1 VRNDKTI
8 SPQPETDLNAA
19 LAGSRVPPR
28 PRASG
33 NSVARATNLPDA
45 SSTGLTPW
53 CNGRM
58 SSQPPPALRSDRV
71 RQVCVTL
78 AEVFCVVGT
87 LVGVGVIGT
96 RVEESSG
103 GALAADATLIAPAG
117 PAFSIWTPIYLGLAA
132 YTIWQWLP
140 QQTTDR
146 RHRAIGW
153 LAAASMVLNAL
164 WLLVT
169 QQGWIW
175 VSVLVMAAL
184 VLTLGLLVAR
194 LQAIPSYGHA
204 ETVIVDGTFGLYLGW
219 VAVAACANVTAAF
232 VASGVEPGGLVA
244 EVIAVAVLAVAA
256 LVGVVLARRL
266 GGRWA
271 IALAIA
277 WGLAWVAVGR
287 LTDEPRSVIV
297 GLAAIAAVVVV
308 LTATARRDGLAP
320 A

>member
-1 VRNDKTI
+1 M
-8 SPQPETDLNAA
+8 
-19 LAGSRVPPR
+19 
-28 PRASG
+28 SG
-33 NSVARATNLPDA
+33 LS
-45 SSTGLTPW
+45 PW
-53 CNGRM
+53 CNDGMTTQTR
-58 SSQPPPALRSDRV
+58 PTVERSDRV
-71 RQVCVTL
+71 RQVGVTL
-78 AEVFCVVGT
+78 AEVFCVIGT

-132 YTIWQWLP
+132 YTVWQWLP
-140 QQTTDR
+140 QQVTDR

-175 VSVLVMAAL
+175 VSVLVMAGL
-184 VLTLGLLVAR
+184 VVTLGLLVAR
-194 LQAIPSYGHA
+194 LQANQSYGHA

-232 VASGVEPGGLVA
+232 VASGVDPAGLVA
-244 EVIAVAVLAVAA
+244 EVVAVAVLAVAA

-271 IALAIA
+271 VAGAVA

-287 LTDEPRSVIV
+287 LTDEPRSVLV
-297 GLAAIAAVVVV
+297 GLAALAAAAVV
-308 LTATARRDGLAP
+308 LAATARQHRLTP

>member
-1 VRNDKTI
+1 MRNDKTI
-8 SPQPETDLNAA
+8 SPLPETDLNAA
-19 LAGSRVPPR
+19 AGGPV
-28 PRASG
+28 SG
-33 NSVARATNLPDA
+33 LS
-45 SSTGLTPW
+45 PW
-53 CNGRM
+53 CNDGMTTQTR
-58 SSQPPPALRSDRV
+58 PTVERSDRV
-71 RQVCVTL
+71 RQVGVTL
-78 AEVFCVVGT
+78 AEVFCVIGT

-132 YTIWQWLP
+132 YTVWQWLP
-140 QQTTDR
+140 QQATDR

-175 VSVLVMAAL
+175 VSVLVMAGL
-184 VLTLGLLVAR
+184 VVTLGLLVAR
-194 LQAIPSYGHA
+194 LQANQSYGHA

-232 VASGVEPGGLVA
+232 VASGVDPAGLVA

-271 IALAIA
+271 VAAAVA

-287 LTDEPRSVIV
+287 LTDEPRSVLV
-297 GLAAIAAVVVV
+297 GLAALAAAVVVLAATSRQHR
-308 LTATARRDGLAP
+308 LTP